1 MIFPGPSHIAVAR
14 KEINAATS
22 PSSATANAIAS
33 SSHPPV
39 SLPRNKRYG
48 TILFPEDAPR
58 RRKLSAAQEVIAK
71 TRAQWAAADTSQH
84 DHDHDHA
91 QRLTEASGNSTG
103 QLKAKNNEHTFVLVD
118 AGRSALRA
126 ISWGQDTTQH
136 TPALAPTADKALPSC
151 PSAELGQNPDPPSLR
166 PDSRLNATARPFTAR
181 VARGVSAG
189 PSQRGPEFAR
199 PPAPPAIT
207 RDLSSSTALDSVVSS
222 VCPRTSCSA
231 DHHVPA
237 RRRVHE

>member
-84 DHDHDHA
+84 NHDHDHA
-91 QRLTEASGNSTG
+91 PRLAEASGNSTD
-103 QLKAKNNEHTFVLVD
+103 QLKAKNNAQILDNLAKKATLHHHQEFLYLLPLL
-118 AGRSALRA
+118 SPLL
-126 ISWGQDTTQH
+126 TQTRMIDPLEASKGKEQK
-136 TPALAPTADKALPSC
+136 TPKESRYNGGTLETHFRPRPLMTNILGILTILQ
-151 PSAELGQNPDPPSLR
+151 AEFQTILELQKSLE
-166 PDSRLNATARPFTAR
+166 LLL
-181 VARGVSAG
+181 
-189 PSQRGPEFAR
+189 QRDYWQE
-199 PPAPPAIT
+199 
-207 RDLSSSTALDSVVSS
+207 V
-222 VCPRTSCSA
+222 
-231 DHHVPA
+231 
-237 RRRVHE
+237 

>member
-1 MIFPGPSHIAVAR
+1 MIFLGPSHIAVAR

-84 DHDHDHA
+84 NHDHDDA
-91 QRLTEASGNSTG
+91 PRLTEAPRNNTD
-103 QLKAKNNEHTFVLVD
+103 QLEAKNNERDFALVD
-118 AGRSALRA
+118 ADGPALRA
-126 ISWGQDTTQH
+126 ISWGQDSTRH
-136 TPALAPTADKALPSC
+136 TPALAPIADKALPSC
-151 PSAELGQNPDPPSLR
+151 PSAELGQQSDPPSLR
-166 PDSRLNATARPFTAR
+166 PDSRPNATARPPTAR

-189 PSQRGPEFAR
+189 PSQREPESVR
-199 PPAPPAIT
+199 LPAAPAIT
-207 RDLSSSTALDSVVSS
+207 RDPSSSTALDSVVSF
-222 VCPRTSCSA
+222 VCLKTLCSA
-231 DHHVPA
+231 NHHVPA